1 MNTQRKEGKEMK
13 IGIIGAGRMAQS
25 VGLLAAKAGHQV
37 MLSNSRGP
45 ETIRHIGQQ
54 IGCEVGTVDEVAAF
68 GEMIVAAIHLQMS
81 PAIPA
86 KPLAGKI
93 VLNPQNYFAHFG
105 SVPELESGELTTA
118 EVLARI
124 LPGSKVVKALNSILV
139 EDVVPD
145 AHPHGAKD
153 RRALPI
159 AGDDTEAKATVAIF
173 LDQIGYD
180 SVDVGDLADGWRFE
194 RRRAVYCIPLDRIM
208 LEERLAT
215 TTRDSFVPDGN
226 WRFDHGIR
234 A

>member
-1 MNTQRKEGKEMK
+1 MK
-13 IGIIGAGRMAQS
+13 IGIIGAGRMAQA
-25 VGLLAAKAGHQV
+25 VGLLATRAGHQV

-45 ETIRHIGQQ
+45 ETIRRVGQQ
-54 IGCEVGTVDEVAAF
+54 IGCEVGTVDDVAAF

-81 PAIPA
+81 PAIPTT
-86 KPLAGKI
+86 PLAGKV
-93 VLNPQNYFAHFG
+93 VLNPQNYFPHFG
-105 SVPELESGELTTA
+105 PVPELDSGELTTA
-118 EVLARI
+118 EVLARL

-145 AHPHGAKD
+145 ARPTGAKD

-159 AGDDTEAKATVAIF
+159 AGDDADAKAAVATF

-180 SVDVGDLADGWRFE
+180 SVDAGGLADGWRFE
-194 RRRAVYCIPLDRIM
+194 RRRPVYCIPLDRIM
-208 LEERLAT
+208 LEERLVA

-234 A
+234 T